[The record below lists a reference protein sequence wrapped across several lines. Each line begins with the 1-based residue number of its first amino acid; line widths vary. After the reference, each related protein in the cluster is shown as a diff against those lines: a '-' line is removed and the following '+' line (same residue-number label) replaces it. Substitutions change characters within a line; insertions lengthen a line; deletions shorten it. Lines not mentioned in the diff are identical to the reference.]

1 MPYLHCPHCHR
12 TAWVRAGFDGEVQ
25 CRQCDTPLALMPG
38 SEARYLAGAVRARF
52 ARDARFETAQPR
64 FVRDQQRLHD

>member
-1 MPYLHCPHCHR
+1 
-12 TAWVRAGFDGEVQ
+12 V
-25 CRQCDTPLALMPG
+25 PG

-52 ARDARFETAQPR
+52 ARDARFEAARPR